1 MSTNSIS
8 KGKSKLDKVN
18 EYLLEIIKEN
28 ANGEEEGDEGIDQD
42 DIETGR
48 GEQEVTET
56 ISTPKKKSK
65 RRRPKRNKGKAKDTG
80 CEADEENT
88 EYEEVEDEFQL
99 PDQFPFKESIATM
112 PEEQQRAKLQEL
124 QEFMEKL
131 RDKAGRD
138 EHRVKMR
145 MVMEFMKDTD
155 VQNEAAQIGT

>member
-1 MSTNSIS
+1 MSTNPIS

-18 EYLLEIIKEN
+18 EYLLEVIKEN
-28 ANGEEEGDEGIDQD
+28 ANGDEEGGEDIDQD

-56 ISTPKKKSK
+56 ISASKKKSK
-65 RRRPKRNKGKAKDTG
+65 KRSKKNKGKAKDTG
-80 CEADEENT
+80 CVADEGNT
-88 EYEEVEDEFQL
+88 EYEEVEDEFRL
-99 PDQFPFKESIATM
+99 PDEFPFKESIATM
-112 PEEQQRAKLQEL
+112 PEEQRRAKLQEL

-155 VQNEAAQIGT
+155 VRNEAAQIGT